1 MCGLRLIISIMSV
14 VEVCDHDDDHDHG
27 DNHNYDDDSRVM
39 MPETR

>member
-1 MCGLRLIISIMSV
+1 MSV